1 MTTGVSATA
10 MERRLLQ
17 ELFAEYSP
25 MVRPV
30 EHVTQPTVVK
40 LGAALQQII
49 DMDEKNQVITVNL
62 WMRMFWIDLNLQ
74 WDPAEYGNTSVIIV
88 PIDQIWKPDIVL
100 YTNVDTSSGMVTT
113 NAAVY
118 SDGSVYWNAPAIYTS
133 SCKIDVSYFP
143 FDEQI
148 CTLQFGSWAYNGFQV
163 DLTNRSSAGDTSAYI
178 DSGEWELV
186 GMPVVRHV
194 VYYDCCEAPFPD
206 LRFHILI
213 RRRPLFYMFNLLV
226 PCFLIS
232 MITAL
237 GFYMPADSGEKVTL
251 GITILLALTVF
262 LLLVAETMPPQS
274 EVVPLIGQ
282 YYACTIGLVSGSSVM
297 TVYVLSLHYRL
308 PGTKRVPR
316 WMRVFFLKH
325 LAQLMMMGDIQ
336 KFLGA
341 TDDDDEEECEKSTV
355 LQNNGNSKAQQ
366 VVYSLPEMHQQQP
379 ENDPAIPTRFEESLT
394 KIVTELKGI
403 TGRYQDSDNDETILT
418 EWKYCALVL
427 DRLFLWVFIISTVTC
442 TVSILC
448 QAKPYTTAKD
458 VERMY

>member
-1 MTTGVSATA
+1 
-10 MERRLLQ
+10 
-17 ELFAEYSP
+17 
-25 MVRPV
+25 
-30 EHVTQPTVVK
+30 
-40 LGAALQQII
+40 
-49 DMDEKNQVITVNL
+49 
-62 WMRMFWIDLNLQ
+62 
-74 WDPAEYGNTSVIIV
+74 
-88 PIDQIWKPDIVL
+88 
-100 YTNVDTSSGMVTT
+100 MVTT

-148 CTLQFGSWAYNGFQV
+148 CTLQFGSWAYNGLQV

-194 VYYDCCEAPFPD
+194 VYYACCEAPYPD

-274 EVVPLIGQ
+274 EVVPLIG
-282 YYACTIGLVSGSSVM
+282 
-297 TVYVLSLHYRL
+297 R
-308 PGTKRVPR
+308 
-316 WMRVFFLKH
+316 
-325 LAQLMMMGDIQ
+325 
-336 KFLGA
+336 
-341 TDDDDEEECEKSTV
+341 ST
-355 LQNNGNSKAQQ
+355 N
-366 VVYSLPEMHQQQP
+366 
-379 ENDPAIPTRFEESLT
+379 
-394 KIVTELKGI
+394 
-403 TGRYQDSDNDETILT
+403 
-418 EWKYCALVL
+418 LVL
-427 DRLFLWVFIISTVTC
+427 FPILILPNYFLFKWNTCFPMEAITLSNVHLSCTLFVTGHN
-442 TVSILC
+442 LKWML
-448 QAKPYTTAKD
+448 QA
-458 VERMY
+458 R